1 MAGRPLRAL
10 IVEDSH
16 EVSGLLLAELAR
28 GGFDVSY
35 TRVHTIDTMRVALSE
50 HQWDVVLSDH
60 ATRDFSSFAA
70 LTLLWELGIDVP
82 LIVVSETAADEVAV
96 TFLKAG
102 AADFLAKDRLARL
115 NPTIERELRQAEGRR
130 TRRSVEQA
138 FSETRDRMQF
148 ALQAAGVGTW
158 ETDLATGHTIW
169 SEILERLHG
178 LPPGGFGGSSAA
190 FVDCIHP
197 DDRDEVLNRIA
208 QAVRERTDS
217 RLEYR
222 TEWPDGSMHW
232 IVSIGRT
239 FFNDTGLPV
248 RAAGVSFD
256 VTAQSVLEEQ
266 ARQSQRLESVGALAA
281 GIAHDFNNLL
291 TVVAG
296 YCQLL
301 TDRFAD
307 DEAALGDLAE
317 ISRASSSAAALI
329 HQLLAFSRRQIL
341 APQIVDLDTIV
352 TSTHKMLR
360 RLVEENVRIDLRLSG
375 NLRPISVDAGQMEQV
390 LVNLVTNA
398 KDAMPDGGSVTI
410 ETSNAVLDQ
419 AYQRTYPDVRPGPY
433 TLLSVTDTGGGIA
446 PSVQARLFE
455 PFFTTKERGRGTGLG
470 LATVYGIVKQS
481 GGHIALESELGKG
494 STFKVYL
501 PAASGEIV
509 RAAGRPAAHAPLGS
523 ETILVVE
530 DESAVRTL
538 TERILRRHGYTVL
551 TAVDGAD
558 AQRICLAHD
567 GPIHVVLTDVILP
580 GGNGRTVGEWV
591 TRHRPEARL
600 LYMSGYTDNAIA
612 HHGILDPGTQL
623 LQKPFSAD
631 SLATKIREV
640 LS

>member
-1 MAGRPLRAL
+1 MTARPLRAL

-16 EVSGLLLAELAR
+16 DVSRLLLAELAR
-28 GGFDVSY
+28 GGFQVSSA
-35 TRVHTIDTMRVALSE
+35 RVQTIDAMRTALSE
-50 HQWDVVLSDH
+50 RQWDVVLADH

-70 LTLLWELGIDVP
+70 LTLLWEMGIDVP
-82 LIVVSETAADEVAV
+82 LIVVSETAGDEVAV
-96 TFLKAG
+96 SFLQAG
-102 AADFLAKDRLARL
+102 AADFLAKDHLARL

-178 LPPGGFGGSSAA
+178 LPRGGFGGSSAA
-190 FVDCIHP
+190 FVACIYP
-197 DDRDEVLNRIA
+197 DDRQEVLNRIA
-208 QAVRERTDS
+208 QAVRDRTDS

-239 FFNDTGLPV
+239 FLNEAGVPV

-256 VTAQSVLEEQ
+256 VTTQKVLEEQ
-266 ARQSQRLESVGALAA
+266 VQQSQRLESVGALAA

-301 TDRFAD
+301 IDRFAE

-341 APQIVDLDTIV
+341 APQIVDLDSIV

-398 KDAMPDGGSVTI
+398 KDAMPDGGSVVI

-419 AYQRTYPDVRPGPY
+419 SHQRTYPDVKPGPY
-433 TLLSVTDTGGGIA
+433 TLLSVSDTGAGIDPDIA
-446 PSVQARLFE
+446 AQLFQ
-455 PFFTTKERGRGTGLG
+455 PFVTTK
-470 LATVYGIVKQS
+470 
-481 GGHIALESELGKG
+481 
-494 STFKVYL
+494 
-501 PAASGEIV
+501 
-509 RAAGRPAAHAPLGS
+509 
-523 ETILVVE
+523 
-530 DESAVRTL
+530 
-538 TERILRRHGYTVL
+538 RHGMGVGLSICRTIVEAHGGQITAEPNPTGGTVFRL
-551 TAVDGAD
+551 TVPRAPAEEMADVD
-558 AQRICLAHD
+558 
-567 GPIHVVLTDVILP
+567 
-580 GGNGRTVGEWV
+580 
-591 TRHRPEARL
+591 
-600 LYMSGYTDNAIA
+600 
-612 HHGILDPGTQL
+612 
-623 LQKPFSAD
+623 
-631 SLATKIREV
+631 
-640 LS
+640 